1 MKLKKYNQLLEEIDP
16 KDWEDDDDNFYR
28 EDEYSYL
35 NDALDKR
42 SAYDEEEDDWE
53 GHNRYGHGPYDD
65 DDYESGEEP
74 IEEDDM
80 QNLLYL
86 LRTMFRNSGIEEVY
100 VENKKMDI
108 TITVAAR
115 RRERLKDIINI
126 FAVANKLK
134 KDILAQY
141 DSEFGMWESKEGSPL
156 FVFNFYY
163 DEGLEDDM
171 APF

>member
-35 NDALDKR
+35 NDKLDKR
-42 SAYDEEEDDWE
+42 TAYDEEEDDWE
-53 GHNRYGHGPYDD
+53 GYTRYGHGPYDD

-141 DSEFGMWESKEGSPL
+141 DSEFEMWESKEGSPL